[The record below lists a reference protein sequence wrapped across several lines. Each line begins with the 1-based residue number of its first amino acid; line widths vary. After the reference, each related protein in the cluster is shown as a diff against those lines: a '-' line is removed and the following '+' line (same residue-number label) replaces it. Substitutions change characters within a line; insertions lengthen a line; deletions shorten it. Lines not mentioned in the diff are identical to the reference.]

1 MLRSISNNLRNS
13 NRLLRRHTRSTNNA
27 ILTPFNNDNSNQQGR
42 RNYCDLS
49 GKVIV
54 VAGAGNPPEEG
65 HGIGATTSL
74 ILARR
79 GAKVVSV
86 SNVDVNA
93 NTITDCILQEG
104 NEVSWI

>member
-1 MLRSISNNLRNS
+1 MALVMEVV
-13 NRLLRRHTRSTNNA
+13 
-27 ILTPFNNDNSNQQGR
+27 FVVVV
-42 RNYCDLS
+42 
-49 GKVIV
+49 VIV

-74 ILARR
+74 LLARR

-86 SNVDVNA
+86 SNVDINA

-104 NEVSWI
+104 NEVCY

>member
-1 MLRSISNNLRNS
+1 MISSILSKRVVKKALVDTTKRA
-13 NRLLRRHTRSTNNA
+13 LSTNNS
-27 ILTPFNNDNSNQQGR
+27 F
-42 RNYCDLS
+42 CDLS

-79 GAKVVSV
+79 RAKVVSV

-93 NTITDCILQEG
+93 NTITNCILQEG
-104 NEVSWI
+104 NEVS